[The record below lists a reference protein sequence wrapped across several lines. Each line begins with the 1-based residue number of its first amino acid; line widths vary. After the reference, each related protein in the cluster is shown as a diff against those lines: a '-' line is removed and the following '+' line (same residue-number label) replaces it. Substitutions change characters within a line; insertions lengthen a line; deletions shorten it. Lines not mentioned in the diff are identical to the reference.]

1 MKTSTHLLLGKKSY
15 KIFKPF
21 EYSEMLFYGTFFG
34 NYSDIS
40 KKYIGMCQNHQQL
53 KQIIGKKYP
62 FQPIIICKVDNH
74 KLTKLVFEKNK
85 DGEYFP
91 HLFEPLHIQYIVN
104 TLHLDTNVND
114 NTQYMKIIDDLQWHI

>member
-21 EYSEMLFYGTFFG
+21 EYSQMLFYGTFFG

-53 KQIIGKKYP
+53 KQIIGKKIRKKY
-62 FQPIIICKVDNH
+62 
-74 KLTKLVFEKNK
+74 VFI
-85 DGEYFP
+85 
-91 HLFEPLHIQYIVN
+91 LFH
-104 TLHLDTNVND
+104 
-114 NTQYMKIIDDLQWHI
+114 